1 MFVRGAHA
9 PHFYYLQ
16 LKYQFNT
23 IKVMGRIFTAFLFI
37 IIPFVKLFAD
47 TDASACDINS
57 ACSCFTDSS
66 TCSSAPGCYYVSNP
80 NDEFASGECK
90 ACDPGDDSTAG
101 RYGSGCESSC
111 DSITDS
117 SNSNSSVT
125 DFRFGHQHT
134 INNAANARGA
144 RTMYE
149 CYKRLDGNSSA
160 GTGHG
165 PRCKDENDTYIE
177 YNENG
182 LQCRQYYRDDG
193 KSYVS
198 CNGTTTGTDSATG
211 NVTDTDSD
219 GDGYHM
225 EGAQCYKNER
235 KCRLFSS
242 NCSVSSE
249 SHQEQTD
256 DSQQGIVQWGD
267 YIDPIDHETKHKW
280 KYETSN
286 CKCEIAGDLTEKSC
300 NGTKYNLIKSM
311 SNAETVSASI
321 SYSNPNNPDD
331 STVWAHYTCTGCLA
345 GFYANRNTGG
355 SFNCVAA
362 PQGDYS
368 TGCGTVWISV
378 DNPTGS
384 STRDCTLYSG
394 ILKPCYAGMTTSD
407 SGADSVQDC
416 HYTDQ
421 TQFCDAWGCTSYSD
435 LVGSN
440 ADNWWWYMQ
449 SGTTTGGS
457 VNTSIDDII
466 NDPSLYY

>member
-66 TCSSAPGCYYVSNP
+66 TCSSAPGCYYVSNTD
-80 NDEFASGECK
+80 DEFASGECK
-90 ACDPGDDSTAG
+90 ACDPGGDSTSG
-101 RYGSGCESSC
+101 RYGSRCESQC

-117 SNSNSSVT
+117 SNDSVIT

-144 RTMYE
+144 RTKYE
-149 CYKRLDGNSSA
+149 CYKKLDSSDT
-160 GTGHG
+160 GTTPETGHG
-165 PRCKDENDTYIE
+165 YKCKDPDDQMVNTE
-177 YNENG
+177 
-182 LQCRQYYRDDG
+182 CREYYRDDDAG
-193 KSYVS
+193 A
-198 CNGTTTGTDSATG
+198 TDTATG
-211 NVTDTDSD
+211 LAYQGNANYHFVTCDASNVGLHNGDSS
-219 GDGYHM
+219 GYHM
-225 EGAQCYKNER
+225 ESNNR
-235 KCRLFSS
+235 KCYSNTRQCSLFGIASSDGNQCISSGQTQRARISS
-242 NCSVSSE
+242 NAVL
-249 SHQEQTD
+249 TWRV
-256 DSQQGIVQWGD
+256 DSKTWAA
-267 YIDPIDHETKHKW
+267 
-280 KYETSN
+280 SLN
-286 CKCEIAGDLTEKSC
+286 CKCRVEGDFEEDHC
-300 NGTKYNLIKSM
+300 NGFKEFYNTGMVNS
-311 SNAETVSASI
+311 STVSAQLIFRNNS
-321 SYSNPNNPDD
+321 SYGATTHCS
-331 STVWAHYTCTGCLA
+331 GCFA
-345 GFYANRNTGG
+345 GYYANGDTDN
-355 SFNCVAA
+355 SFNCVPAQ
-362 PQGDYS
+362 QGYYS
-368 TGCGTVWISV
+368 TGCGTKWTD
-378 DNPTGS
+378 DNPTES
-384 STRDCTLYSG
+384 SIPDCTLYSG
-394 ILKPCYAGMTTSD
+394 ILKPCYAGMTTSG

-416 HYTDQ
+416 YYTDQ

-449 SGTTTGGS
+449 SGTTTGGG